1 MDNPNLEKESNARF
15 FASVV
20 KVLQKKAIY
29 MDNYSSLWAKA
40 KAAGILNN
48 EFKKA
53 LKDIQRLTSEQFD
66 YLSELF

>member
-1 MDNPNLEKESNARF
+1 
-15 FASVV
+15 
-20 KVLQKKAIY
+20 

-53 LKDIQRLTSEQFD
+53 LKDIQQLTSEQFD